1 MFLIKPNTFKY
12 CLIAI
17 SQLSVKTLR
26 KQLRRWKEF
35 NVVWKI
41 YMKWIC
47 WVKYFYVNWSGRG
60 KQTSFVRY
68 SRTNFIL
75 CRNIHFMIHCIWF
88 WWSMYW
94 LTSVTNTS
102 FLICRELHCWGCGWF
117 LLASVSSLGG
127 IVLFM
132 CGVYFPSSLH
142 SSLLKH
148 PENLSQALHQGKWF
162 THR

>member
-1 MFLIKPNTFKY
+1 MLDCHLPTQCLNFDKTIEKMKRIQCCMKIIYEMNMLSWVFLRQLIRKEQTNKFCKVFKNKFYFVQKYTFY
-12 CLIAI
+12 D
-17 SQLSVKTLR
+17 
-26 KQLRRWKEF
+26 
-35 NVVWKI
+35 
-41 YMKWIC
+41 
-47 WVKYFYVNWSGRG
+47 
-60 KQTSFVRY
+60 
-68 SRTNFIL
+68 
-75 CRNIHFMIHCIWF
+75 IWF

-94 LTSVTNTS
+94 LTSVTNSS

>member
-1 MFLIKPNTFKY
+1 MLSWVFLHQLIRKGQTNTFCKVFKNKFYFVQKY
-12 CLIAI
+12 
-17 SQLSVKTLR
+17 T
-26 KQLRRWKEF
+26 
-35 NVVWKI
+35 
-41 YMKWIC
+41 
-47 WVKYFYVNWSGRG
+47 FYD
-60 KQTSFVRY
+60 
-68 SRTNFIL
+68 
-75 CRNIHFMIHCIWF
+75 IWF

-94 LTSVTNTS
+94 FTSVTNTS

-162 THR
+162 THREKCSENPVFVYKGFISQLQY